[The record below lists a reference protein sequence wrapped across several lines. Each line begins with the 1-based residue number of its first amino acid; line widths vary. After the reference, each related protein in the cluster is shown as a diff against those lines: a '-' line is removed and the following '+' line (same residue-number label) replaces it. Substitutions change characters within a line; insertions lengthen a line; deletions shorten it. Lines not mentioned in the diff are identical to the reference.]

1 MTNSVAIL
9 GSGNLAFQLLTAF
22 DKVGVPLAG
31 LISRDLSQG
40 ADTLEK
46 TKARCEL
53 VGGRNLTDLQADVI
67 ILAVPDDSI
76 REVQRFYQFNPDQV
90 LVHTSGAEPLAS
102 LKSVKAGVFY
112 PLQTFTWGE
121 PVDFANIP
129 ILIEAT
135 TPEIANQLT
144 ALAQTVTSD
153 VRTMSSEDR
162 LRMHVAAVLVS
173 NFTNHLFH
181 RAEKWLKENNLPFD
195 VLRPLIEETW
205 SKAKRMPL
213 AKAQTGPAVRGDQRT
228 LEHHQE
234 IITDDALRELY
245 RLISQD
251 IKRLA

>member
-1 MTNSVAIL
+1 MSQSVAIL

-22 DKVGVPLAG
+22 DKAGVPLAG

-40 ADTLEK
+40 AETLEK

-53 VGGRNLTDLQADVI
+53 VGGRNLTDLEADVI
-67 ILAVPDDSI
+67 ILAVPDDAI
-76 REVQRFYQFNPDQV
+76 QEVQRFYQFSPNHV
-90 LVHTSGAEPLAS
+90 LVHTSGAEPMSS
-102 LKSVKAGVFY
+102 LKADKAGVFY

-121 PVDFANIP
+121 PVDFSAVP
-129 ILIEAT
+129 VLIEGA
-135 TPEIANQLT
+135 TPEIALQLT
-144 ALAQTVTSD
+144 DLARMIASD
-153 VRTMSSEDR
+153 VRTISSDDR
-162 LRMHVAAVLVS
+162 LRLHVAAVLVS
-173 NFTNHLFH
+173 NFTNHMFH

-205 SKAKRMPL
+205 NKAQRMPL
-213 AKAQTGPAVRGDQRT
+213 SKAQTGPAVRGDQRT
-228 LEHHQE
+228 LERHQE

>member
-1 MTNSVAIL
+1 MSQSVAIL

-40 ADTLEK
+40 AETLEK

-67 ILAVPDDSI
+67 VLAVPDEAI
-76 REVQRFYQFNPDQV
+76 QEVQRFYQFNPNHL
-90 LVHTSGAEPLAS
+90 LVHTSGAEPLTS
-102 LKSVKAGVFY
+102 LKSSRAGVFY
-112 PLQTFTWGE
+112 PLQTFTWGV
-121 PVDFANIP
+121 PVDFSIIP
-129 ILIEAT
+129 ILVEGT
-135 TPEIANQLT
+135 TTDIAQQLT
-144 ALAQTVTSD
+144 DLGRTITSD
-153 VRTMSSEDR
+153 VRTVSSEDR
-162 LRMHVAAVLVS
+162 LRLHVAAVLVS
-173 NFTNHLFH
+173 NFTNHMFH
-181 RAEKWLKENNLPFD
+181 RAEKWLKEHNLPFD

-205 SKAKRMPL
+205 RKAQRMPL
-213 AKAQTGPAVRGDQRT
+213 AQAQTGPAVRGDQRT
-228 LEHHQE
+228 LERHQE

>member
-1 MTNSVAIL
+1 MSQSVAIL

-22 DKVGVPLAG
+22 DKASVPLAG

-40 ADTLEK
+40 AETLEK

-67 ILAVPDDSI
+67 ILAVPDDAI
-76 REVQRFYQFNPDQV
+76 QEVQRFYQFHPDHL
-90 LVHTSGAEPLAS
+90 LVHTSGAEPMSS
-102 LKSVKAGVFY
+102 LKSTKAGVFY
-112 PLQTFTWGE
+112 PLQTFTWGLA
-121 PVDFANIP
+121 VDFSTIP
-129 ILIEAT
+129 ILVEGT
-135 TPEIANQLT
+135 TPDISQQLT
-144 ALAQTVTSD
+144 DLARTITSD
-153 VRTMSSEDR
+153 ARTVSSDDR
-162 LRMHVAAVLVS
+162 LRLHVAAVLVS
-173 NFTNHLFH
+173 NFTNHMFH
-181 RAEKWLKENNLPFD
+181 RAEKWLKEHNLPFD

-205 SKAKRMPL
+205 SKARRMPL

-228 LEHHQE
+228 LERHQE